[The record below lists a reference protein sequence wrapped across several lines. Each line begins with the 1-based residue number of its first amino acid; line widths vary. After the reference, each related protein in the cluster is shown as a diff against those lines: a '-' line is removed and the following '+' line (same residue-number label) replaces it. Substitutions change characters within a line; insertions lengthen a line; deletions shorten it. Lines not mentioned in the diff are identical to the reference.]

1 VLVEA
6 CVTTVEEAETC
17 VAAGAHR
24 LELCRDLAV
33 GGLTPGDELLAA
45 VTAAVD
51 VPVFAMARPR
61 SGSFVFDAEEVET
74 TTREIER
81 LLRGGAAGVVVGALH
96 PSGGI
101 DVDAMH
107 RLVVAAAPLPVTFH
121 RAFDQLEDQV
131 AAMDVLADLKVAR
144 VLTSG
149 GATRAM
155 DAVPRLAELAVRG
168 AGRVRV
174 LAGGGV
180 RAGHVAELVARTGVR
195 EVHARAEA
203 IPALLRALESR

>member
-6 CVTTVEEAETC
+6 CVTTVEEAEAS

-33 GGLTPGDELLAA
+33 GGLTPGAELLAA
-45 VTAAVD
+45 VTAAVE

-61 SGSFVFDAEEVET
+61 SGSFVFDAGEVET
-74 TTREIER
+74 TVREIEG
-81 LLRGGAAGVVVGALH
+81 LLRGGAAGIVVGALH

-101 DVDAMH
+101 DVDAMR
-107 RLVVAAAPLPVTFH
+107 RLVAAAGPRPVTFH
-121 RAFDQLEDQV
+121 RAFDELEDPV
-131 AAMDVLADLKVAR
+131 AAMGALADLKVTR

-149 GATRAM
+149 GAKRAL
-155 DAVPRLAELAVRG
+155 DAVPRLTELVRRG
-168 AGRVRV
+168 AGRVGV

-180 RAGHVAELVARTGVR
+180 RGDHVADLVARTGVR

-203 IPALLRALESR
+203 IPGLLRALRTG